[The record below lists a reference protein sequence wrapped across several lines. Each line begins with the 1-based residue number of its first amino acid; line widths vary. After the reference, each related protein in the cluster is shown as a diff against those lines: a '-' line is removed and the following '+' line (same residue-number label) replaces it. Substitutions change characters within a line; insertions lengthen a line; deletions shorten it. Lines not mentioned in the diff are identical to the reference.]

1 MIEKVEKLI
10 NRWKS
15 LAKANGGQV
24 ELPSLVEFQNLTVDA
39 IGHAA
44 FGYDFNCKCRLT
56 II

>member
-1 MIEKVEKLI
+1 LI

-56 II
+56 TIC